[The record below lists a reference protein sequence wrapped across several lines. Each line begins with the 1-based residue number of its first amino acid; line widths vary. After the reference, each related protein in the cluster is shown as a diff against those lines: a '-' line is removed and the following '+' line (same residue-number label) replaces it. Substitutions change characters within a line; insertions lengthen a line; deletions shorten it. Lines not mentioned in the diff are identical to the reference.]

1 MKPLW
6 VPLWIACAVSG
17 AVLFFLIGKQLEQRK
32 AVESTWG
39 ATNRMGLAELKGM
52 LRSGNTTQ
60 APNVEPLLRAEEM
73 MVQQLGKHTPDGAA
87 ALNRVA
93 NFHALK
99 GDYARAESEY
109 REVIA
114 ILSEHLGADHPDVAL
129 VQQNLHTL
137 ATLKTNRTAT
147 PSAIATNAPRALTPP
162 IAAPAQ
168 P

>member
-6 VPLWIACAVSG
+6 VPLWIACAVCG
-17 AVLFFLIGKQLEQRK
+17 AVLFYLIGKQLEQRK
-32 AVESTWG
+32 AFETSWG
-39 ATNRMGLAELKGM
+39 ATNRMGLTELRGM
-52 LRSGNTTQ
+52 LQSGNTAQ

-73 MVQQLGKHTPDGAA
+73 MAEQLGKHTPDGAA

-99 GDYARAESEY
+99 GDYALAESEY

-129 VQQNLHTL
+129 VQQNLSTL

-147 PSAIATNAPRALTPP
+147 PSTIATNAPSTLPP
-162 IAAPAQ
+162 TIVAPAQ